1 MLCLMSLFISLVPVL
16 SVTTHSSPT
25 IIYGQCPCVS
35 MPGSGEC
42 LPYDAHYQAPNL
54 EDALISFPDLSIND
68 PPDPVDEYPSR
79 IHTFSTLRGSSV
91 SSCNAIAKRCSKI
104 DLKKNS
110 PQVNNELQ
118 EYCHSEECKAC
129 QSKIRKRLIEVNLL
143 FFFPLIGLK
152 VTLPASDTFLNTSV
166 ICNRYRFGRDEPGI
180 RRREKPKLDHERS
193 DDRSSQSSDDD
204 DEEEDHRK
212 RNKKRNHGRHKRQ
225 APGTVGKSYPISC
238 TTKGVSVGEN
248 GLLVLCSSCWTWRQL
263 PSNYFP
269 QYINELVCDDSDNAC
284 LSGYA
289 SCEVGH
295 RTLQV
300 IRNDTGVL
308 NVINLQGGSYC
319 ECRVRVSHQ

>member
-25 IIYGQCPCVS
+25 IIHGQCPCVS

-79 IHTFSTLRGSSV
+79 IHTFSTLRGSS
-91 SSCNAIAKRCSKI
+91 
-104 DLKKNS
+104 
-110 PQVNNELQ
+110 

-129 QSKIRKRLIEVNLL
+129 QSKIRKRLIE
-143 FFFPLIGLK
+143 IGLK

-319 ECRVRVSHQ
+319 ECRVRPGSALQGLVNGSGTNAALPAT